1 MRVGV
6 SKKHLTFVGALFQSK
21 SPALQ
26 MMYLLFNPNFV
37 LFQGC
42 FLNNADCFDQQRC
55 VEKRGELKKQLM
67 FCCCE
72 GDMCN
77 RDFTWE
83 PQPSMAPTLDS
94 E

>member
-1 MRVGV
+1 
-6 SKKHLTFVGALFQSK
+6 
-21 SPALQ
+21 
-26 MMYLLFNPNFV
+26 MMYLLFNPNIV

-83 PQPSMAPTLDS
+83 PQPSTAPTLDS
-94 E
+94 ESLQINRC